1 MSLDLATLTDGDL
14 AALSI
19 AGRQAA
25 FAEIVRRYRDALY
38 RLALTSLADPD
49 DALDAVQETFIA
61 AHGALRRFDA
71 TRPMRPWLVRII
83 LNRCRDRI
91 RHRQVR
97 RLLTPFANDDAPI
110 ELIADE
116 APGQD
121 VEVADK
127 EALAGTMRAISGLP
141 AAIREPLVLRTIEG
155 LSQTE
160 TAFVLGISEK
170 AVETRLRRA
179 RDRLRDIMKT
189 V

>member
-1 MSLDLATLTDGDL
+1 MLTDGELATL
-14 AALSI
+14 SN
-19 AGRQAA
+19 AGRSTA
-25 FAEIVRRYRDALY
+25 FEEIVRRYRDPLY
-38 RLALTSLADPD
+38 RLALASLADPD
-49 DALDAVQETFIA
+49 DALDVTQETFIA
-61 AHGALRRFDA
+61 AHVALRRYDSD
-71 TRPMRPWLVRII
+71 RPMRPWLARIA
-83 LNRCRDRI
+83 LNRCRDKI

-97 RLLTPFANDDAPI
+97 RLLTPFADDDAPI
-110 ELIADE
+110 DMVADE

-121 VEVADK
+121 VEAADK

-179 RDRLRDIMKT
+179 RDRLKKIT
-189 V
+189 HPI